1 LPTLRGP
8 FWSRKG
14 IACSVRAAAHY
25 KLDGAERSAHLI
37 AVGGGEVEKAVGID
51 PDANGFVCV
60 LVSEQME
67 RRIARRFS
75 VSTEG
80 LRQFVSWLT
89 EELPTIVALEGIDG
103 QSRPIEKTLREA
115 GLLFYSFRPS
125 DTEKYRKAVLGE
137 NKNNERD
144 AEAVARFALSMKQQG
159 KLERWRRVWAPDVDL
174 RVLTRRYESVGKQ
187 LTGEVNRMWKLL
199 RQASPDL
206 YLALGGKLEEVECSP
221 RLLKNEGILTLLMSK
236 PQIGQWKELSEDELM
251 EAMGGG
257 EYKGRRAF
265 VRQLMTITA
274 NFPVL
279 SRWMSLVIQRSAQQV
294 QMFKR
299 EQTELEST
307 LEEIGL
313 ERPTV
318 QRLKQMRGIGT
329 ITASGMVAE
338 IIDIRRFPCE
348 DNLAS
353 YSGLGKVE
361 DKTGD
366 RENMKKAR
374 KYNRRLKDLFMTAAL
389 NVVHFDPN
397 SHLAGYHRNL
407 VKRGMKPTE
416 ATKRV
421 ARALVRVICRE
432 LVALVEEGQEASAAD
447 EQQKGQS
454 GVASGRGRGDKK
466 HLSNTPPRSPRQ
478 SRTRPRSRVKRATGG
493 TERTSSTK
501 VVKRRTVRLTKNS

>member
-1 LPTLRGP
+1 MG
-8 FWSRKG
+8 
-14 IACSVRAAAHY
+14 
-25 KLDGAERSAHLI
+25 
-37 AVGGGEVEKAVGID
+37 KAVGID

-60 LVSEQME
+60 LVCEQTE
-67 RRIARRFS
+67 RRIARRFW

-80 LRQFVSWLT
+80 LGKFMGWLK
-89 EELPTIVALEGIDG
+89 EERPSIVALEGIDG
-103 QSRPIEKTLREA
+103 QSGPIEKALREA
-115 GLLFYSFRPS
+115 GELFYSFRPS

-159 KLERWRRVWAPDVDL
+159 KLEKWRRVWAPDVDL
-174 RVLTRRYESVGKQ
+174 RVLTRRYESVGRQ
-187 LTGEVNRMWKLL
+187 LTAEVNRLWKLL

-221 RLLKNEGILTLLMSK
+221 RLLKNEGILTLLATE

-251 EAMGGG
+251 EGMGGG

-265 VRQLMTITA
+265 VRQLMTITSS
-274 NFPVL
+274 FPVL
-279 SRWMSLVIQRSAQQV
+279 SRWMSMVIRRSAQQL

-299 EQTELEST
+299 EQTELESA
-307 LEEIGL
+307 LEEVGL
-313 ERPTV
+313 ARPAV

-329 ITASGMVAE
+329 LTASGMVAE
-338 IIDIRRFPCE
+338 IIDIRRFPSE

-353 YSGLGKVE
+353 YGGLGKVE

-389 NVVHFDPN
+389 NVVHFDPT

-421 ARALVRVICRE
+421 ARALVRVIYRD
-432 LVALVEEGQEASAAD
+432 LMALIEAGRQASAAD
-447 EQQKGQS
+447 GQQEGQS
-454 GVASGRGRGDKK
+454 GVASGRGRGDKQ
-466 HLSNTPPRSPRQ
+466 HLSNTPLRSPKLSRARRRRQ
-478 SRTRPRSRVKRATGG
+478 VKRTTGETG
-493 TERTSSTK
+493 RKSSAK
-501 VVKRRTVRLTKNS
+501 VVNKGRRIRLEKNA

>member
-1 LPTLRGP
+1 M
-8 FWSRKG
+8 
-14 IACSVRAAAHY
+14 IA
-25 KLDGAERSAHLI
+25 LGGAK
-37 AVGGGEVEKAVGID
+37 VQKAIGID
-51 PDANGFVCV
+51 PDASGFLCV
-60 LVSEQME
+60 LVCEQTE
-67 RRIARRFS
+67 RRIARRFA

-80 LRQFVSWLT
+80 LNQFVSWLT
-89 EELPTIVALEGIDG
+89 EEHPTIVALEGIDG
-103 QSRPIEKTLREA
+103 QSRPIEKALREA
-115 GLLFYSFRPS
+115 GLVFYSFRPS

-144 AEAVARFALSMKQQG
+144 AEAVVRFALSMKQQG
-159 KLERWRRVWAPDVDL
+159 KLERWRRVWAPDMDL
-174 RVLTRRYESVGKQ
+174 RVLTRRHESVGKQ

-221 RLLKNEGILTLLMSK
+221 RLLKNEGILTLLARE

-274 NFPVL
+274 NFPLL
-279 SRWMSLVIQRSAQQV
+279 SRWMSLVMRRSAQQV

-299 EQTELEST
+299 EQAELVSA
-307 LEEIGL
+307 LEELGL

-329 ITASGMVAE
+329 NTAGGMVAE
-338 IIDIRRFPCE
+338 IIDIRRFPSE

-407 VKRGMKPTE
+407 LKRGMKPTE

-421 ARALVRVICRE
+421 ARALVRVIYRD
-432 LVALVEEGQEASAAD
+432 LMALIGAGREASAAD
-447 EQQKGQS
+447 EQKEGQS
-454 GVASGRGRGDKK
+454 GVANGRGRGDKQ
-466 HLSNTPPRSPRQ
+466 HLSNTPPRSPKS
-478 SRTRPRSRVKRATGG
+478 SRARPRSRVKRTTGE
-493 TERTSSTK
+493 TRRTSSPK
-501 VVKRRTVRLTKNS
+501 DVRKRRVRLQKSA